1 MIRYQTKK
9 KKAFLAHLDQAT
21 LYNAI
26 NVLFSISRV
35 IAQIEL
41 IYKYYSH
48 LNPTECIFL
57 LLFHLLPN
65 QQALRH

>member
-1 MIRYQTKK
+1 MIRYKTK
-9 KKAFLAHLDQAT
+9 KKAFLAHFDQAT

-41 IYKYYSH
+41 IYKYYIH
-48 LNPTECIFL
+48 LYPTECIFL
-57 LLFHLLPN
+57 LLFHLLPS